1 MSKYATPGAFRTA
14 LTDKLR
20 NLAEQGPW
28 NLQQLRRQFAYDRLL
43 ERLYMLD
50 GEWIVKGAVALLARD
65 IGVRSSLDIDLY
77 RAKAA
82 DAAEQDLRTAA
93 SRDIGDRFRFEI
105 GPREPV
111 SDDSKAVRFKVDAY
125 IGNQRWERFPIDLVG
140 SDLRM
145 TGEPDDVPAIAQIDM
160 PELQQKGYRAY
171 PLVDHIADKVAAT
184 FDRYG
189 PSGQPST
196 RYRDLV
202 DLVAIARGATVH
214 AESAIASVQSETQ
227 RRGVAL
233 PLTFDVPDHA
243 RWEPEYAAE
252 AARSVLTDATTL
264 DKALSIVRPF
274 VDPLMQGSAR
284 GVWQP
289 KCSAWSSSPPRGR
302 Y

>member
-28 NLQQLRRQFAYDRLL
+28 NLQQLLRQFAYDRLL

-145 TGEPDDVPAIAQIDM
+145 TGEPDDVPA
-160 PELQQKGYRAY
+160 
-171 PLVDHIADKVAAT
+171 
-184 FDRYG
+184 
-189 PSGQPST
+189 
-196 RYRDLV
+196 
-202 DLVAIARGATVH
+202 
-214 AESAIASVQSETQ
+214 

-233 PLTFDVPDHA
+233 PLTFDVPNHA

-252 AARSVLTDATTL
+252 AR
-264 DKALSIVRPF
+264 R
-274 VDPLMQGSAR
+274 R
-284 GVWQP
+284 GR
-289 KCSAWSSSPPRGR
+289 SSPMQRRWTRLCRSFGR
-302 Y
+302 SWTR

>member
-1 MSKYATPGAFRTA
+1 MSKYATPGDFRAA

-20 NLAEQGPW
+20 NLAERGPW

-82 DAAEQDLRTAA
+82 DAAEQDLRTAT

-111 SDDSKAVRFKVDAY
+111 SDDAKAVRFKVDAY

-140 SDLRM
+140 SDLHMR
-145 TGEPDDVPAIAQIDM
+145 GEPDDVPAIVQIDM

-184 FDRYG
+184 FDLYG
-189 PSGQPST
+189 SSRQPST

-214 AESAIASVQSETQ
+214 AEPALPPCGPRRSAAASRCRRHSMCQTMLGGSRDTQPRRRGQSSRMQ
-227 RRGVAL
+227 RRWTRL
-233 PLTFDVPDHA
+233 C
-243 RWEPEYAAE
+243 
-252 AARSVLTDATTL
+252 RS
-264 DKALSIVRPF
+264 F
-274 VDPLMQGSAR
+274 
-284 GVWQP
+284 
-289 KCSAWSSSPPRGR
+289 GR
-302 Y
+302 S